1 VLVHILNCG
10 CSSVGRAL
18 AFQAKCREF
27 EPRRP
32 LQILQEEIY
41 MASPKI
47 GENRVSM
54 MSTEDLVR
62 ASQDNNNRK
71 HKHKAVAELNR
82 RGYVAPVEEAVAE

>member
-1 VLVHILNCG
+1 
-10 CSSVGRAL
+10 
-18 AFQAKCREF
+18 
-27 EPRRP
+27 
-32 LQILQEEIY
+32 

-71 HKHKAVAELNR
+71 HKAKAVTELNR

>member
-1 VLVHILNCG
+1 
-10 CSSVGRAL
+10 
-18 AFQAKCREF
+18 
-27 EPRRP
+27 
-32 LQILQEEIY
+32 

-54 MSTEDLVR
+54 MSTDALVR

-71 HKHKAVAELNR
+71 HKAKAVAELNK